1 MRWSVRGPAPAAAS
15 SALNPGLR
23 PAVLAAVRPFVLVA
37 HAVDRQDSRASR
49 SVTTR
54 REGHKK
60 FYAEDPF
67 YRDLTLLRRR
77 LYRAGRKE
85 LDNARLRRRWASNP
99 QYREKARARRYG
111 LTWQTYQAILAEGE
125 ARGIAKMRE
134 ALLVIGSKRL
144 GDCSVSTSDDSL
156 IGPLSKWKS
165 ISQSVN

>member
-1 MRWSVRGPAPAAAS
+1 M
-15 SALNPGLR
+15 
-23 PAVLAAVRPFVLVA
+23 
-37 HAVDRQDSRASR
+37 
-49 SVTTR
+49 TTR

-111 LTWQTYQAILAEGE
+111 LTWQTYQAILARQGQACAICGTAERPLCIDHCHATGKV
-125 ARGIAKMRE
+125 RG
-134 ALLVIGSKRL
+134 LLCGPCNRGL
-144 GDCSVSTSDDSL
+144 GCYRD
-156 IGPLSKWKS
+156 GPNLLRAAAAYLDE
-165 ISQSVN
+165 NG